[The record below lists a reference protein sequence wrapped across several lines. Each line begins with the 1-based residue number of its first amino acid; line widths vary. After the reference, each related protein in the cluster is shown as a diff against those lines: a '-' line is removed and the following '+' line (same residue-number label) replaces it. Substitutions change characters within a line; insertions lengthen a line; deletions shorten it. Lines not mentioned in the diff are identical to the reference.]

1 MAAVEPAAV
10 VAILMPLRKMLQES
24 SQAQRPK
31 MEALPRL
38 VTPKEV
44 LYTWYTLPGC
54 QAPNQLPV
62 AS

>member
-1 MAAVEPAAV
+1 
-10 VAILMPLRKMLQES
+10 VAIFTPLRKMLQES

-31 MEALPRL
+31 MEALLGL
-38 VTPKEV
+38 VTPKVV
-44 LYTWYTLPGC
+44 LYTWYTPPGC